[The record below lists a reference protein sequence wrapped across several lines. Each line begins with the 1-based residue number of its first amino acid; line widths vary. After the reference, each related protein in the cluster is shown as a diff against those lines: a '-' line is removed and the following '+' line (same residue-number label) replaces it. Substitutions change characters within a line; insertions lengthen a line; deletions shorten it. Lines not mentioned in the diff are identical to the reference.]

1 MPAPLIWLGAAALGA
16 ITANEVNTAYL
27 KRNKVVDAM
36 PGDSKHLS
44 APVNGS
50 IVTCGIYGV
59 LDHTGIWVDGN
70 IYELSGNGLVR
81 CLSPNRFLGDR
92 SGNKIYMACDTL
104 NNPLYNTG
112 ASKRAKQLLFHLL
125 DYHLLNE
132 NCHRFVAQLIA
143 DKEIDITSF
152 SGLNTFLSDFFD
164 TPIRWNLTEINIR

>member
-36 PGDSKHLS
+36 PGDSKHSS

-104 NNPLYNTG
+104 NNPLYNTA
-112 ASKRAKQLLFHLL
+112 ASIRAKQLLFQLL

-143 DKEIDITSF
+143 DKELDITSF

>member
-1 MPAPLIWLGAAALGA
+1 MPAPLIWLGAAALSA

-36 PGDSKHLS
+36 PGDSKCFS
-44 APVNGS
+44 TPVNGS

-70 IYELSGNGLVR
+70 IYELSGKGLVR

-92 SGNKIYMACDTL
+92 SGKKIYMACDTSNHPVYDL
-104 NNPLYNTG
+104 G
-112 ASKRAKQLLFHLL
+112 ASKRAKDLLFNVL

-132 NCHRFVAQLIA
+132 NCHKFVAQLIA
-143 DKEIDITSF
+143 DKEVDITSF
-152 SGLNTFLSDFFD
+152 SGLNTFLSVFFN